1 MSINKP
7 GCSHSFHDGWSIPW
21 CVIPNGGTSVATPDM
36 GGTGLSDY
44 HAFPAFSVY
53 VNGKLSE
60 GG

>member
-1 MSINKP
+1 M

-21 CVIPNGGTSVATPDM
+21 CVIPNGETSVATPDM